1 MVSNIV
7 HPISKKGKAFSFS
20 GKSSRRP
27 AGMMGWIKTALHDP
41 FGIRNFSKNG

>member
-20 GKSSRRP
+20 GKSSRGQRDD
-27 AGMMGWIKTALHDP
+27 GLD
-41 FGIRNFSKNG
+41 KNSVS